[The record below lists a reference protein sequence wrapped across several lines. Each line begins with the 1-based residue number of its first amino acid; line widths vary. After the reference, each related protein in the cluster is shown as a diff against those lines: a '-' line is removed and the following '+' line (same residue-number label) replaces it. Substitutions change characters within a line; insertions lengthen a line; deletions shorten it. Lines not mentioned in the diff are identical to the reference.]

1 MPESWTIMADLLNV
15 PPTRSALLRIRRQ
28 LEQLRQGYGL
38 LEHKREVLAR
48 ELLAMIQDAEAT
60 EAEAGR
66 RFEIAYGALVEV
78 RMRMGVDRLR
88 WATLAQAAAID
99 TRIDLR
105 SVMGVAIPLVEME
118 VTTQPWSYGLG
129 NTSAALDEARQR
141 WLEVA
146 ELLGRLAETTLSVWR
161 VAIELQKTQR
171 RVNAL
176 KYAIIPKYEAALQHI
191 GDVLEEREREAFVQA
206 KRVKGLHQSASE
218 QEPEEEPH
226 G

>member
-1 MPESWTIMADLLNV
+1 MADLHNV
-15 PPTRSALLRIRRQ
+15 PPTRSALLRIRRHLAQ
-28 LEQLRQGYGL
+28 VRQGYDL

-60 EAEAGR
+60 EAEAER
-66 RFEIAYGALVEV
+66 RFEVAYGALVEV

-88 WATLAQAAAID
+88 SATLAEAAEIE
-99 TRIDLR
+99 TQIDLR
-105 SVMGVAIPLVEME
+105 SVMGVAIPLVNME

-146 ELLGRLAETTLSVWR
+146 EILGRFAETNLTVWR

-176 KYAIIPKYEAALQHI
+176 KYAVIPRYEAALQHI
-191 GDVLEEREREAFVQA
+191 SDVLEEREREAFVHA
-206 KRVKGLHQSASE
+206 KRVKGLHHSASE
-218 QEPEEEPH
+218 EEPY